1 MNDDQGNCWHR
12 HKCINCL
19 VRGRNICFRYT
30 DVQRCAPSVTQG
42 VTPVQ
47 ANLEDAQAVRDI
59 TRLAFRQDKELQA
72 GINRTCDSSCNWVEM
87 LLSPS
92 HRVRDRLSFSPSTGS
107 G

>member
-30 DVQRCAPSVTQG
+30 DVQRCAPSVTRG

-47 ANLEDAQAVRDI
+47 GTFEDARAVRDI
-59 TRLAFRQDKELQA
+59 TRLAFRQDKELQVR
-72 GINRTCDSSCNWVEM
+72 IIRPPDSWRIWVDM

-92 HRVRDRLSFSPSTGS
+92 YKA
-107 G
+107 